1 MLTADSGDRDLWL
14 PTKPITHRSAATGA
28 MARLNALLVGGTA
41 IVCAFRGARRACVRC
56 SLWPKVSVAVL
67 RPSDSG
73 PWSTSSLRH
82 RQWAAGP
89 YATDAVVPAAVREG
103 QRPRR
108 SQQPS
113 RSTLRSA
120 SGPVAPRA
128 GRA

>member
-1 MLTADSGDRDLWL
+1 
-14 PTKPITHRSAATGA
+14 

-82 RQWAAGP
+82 RQMSGR
-89 YATDAVVPAAVREG
+89 AVRNWRSG
-103 QRPRR
+103 TGSCPRR
-108 SQQPS
+108 TTAAKVATAEPFDAAERFRPGRSS
-113 RSTLRSA
+113 RRT
-120 SGPVAPRA
+120 GW
-128 GRA
+128 